1 VDSVGEPSVIFHD
14 LRRSG
19 VRNLIRAGVPEAVA
33 MRISGHK
40 TRSIFDR
47 YNIVS
52 DADLKEAARKLADYT
67 TDRRKRDEEAAR
79 SAKSHT
85 IVTQGRLRGLQ

>member
-1 VDSVGEPSVIFHD
+1 M
-14 LRRSG
+14 
-19 VRNLIRAGVPEAVA
+19 RNPIRAGVPEAVA

-47 YNIVS
+47 YNIVNN
-52 DADLKEAARKLADYT
+52 ADLKDAARKLAEYT
-67 TDRRKRDEEAAR
+67 TGRRKRDEEAAR

-85 IVTQGRLRGLQ
+85 IVAQGRPKGIQ